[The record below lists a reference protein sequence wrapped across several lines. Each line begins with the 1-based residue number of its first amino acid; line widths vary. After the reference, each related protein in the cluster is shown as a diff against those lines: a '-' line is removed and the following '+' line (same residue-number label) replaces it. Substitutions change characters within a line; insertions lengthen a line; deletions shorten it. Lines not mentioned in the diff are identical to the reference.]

1 MTIGNAD
8 NADDAG
14 AEGGSYSSSDGGVS
28 YGSRMGT
35 YEISQDAITKA
46 TNLGMTN
53 GTAGAWAGGQ
63 PAAVASGMTT

>member
-1 MTIGNAD
+1 
-8 NADDAG
+8 
-14 AEGGSYSSSDGGVS
+14 
-28 YGSRMGT
+28 MGT

-53 GTAGAWAGGQ
+53 GTAGAWAGSQ

>member
-14 AEGGSYSSSDGGVS
+14 AEGGRYSSSDGGVS